1 MFIESGLHRLFN
13 TTPSLLS
20 SQASKTLESVTE
32 DAHTYD
38 LLYPEPHTLRQTQH
52 HAYPLKTCN
61 PSSAAHA
68 ATSHDDR
75 GGLDIQIQDVRFI
88 IAQDGNALTQQ
99 PRVLFDSQP
108 SHPSPTSRQPLQ
120 APLEDIEVSGNSPET
135 RAKRHNSTA
144 QESQASYKVRHG
156 RSSSSAQTQRVSP
169 LSSPRSPEPEFRGAF
184 SNPKLRR
191 SRPTSSGGESKQS
204 RAARERREET
214 EALLGCMFGSTGLPT
229 LSSTKLHVKP
239 ARSPD
244 ISTNGVTSPIG
255 YDAGSSSRGFPRRR
269 TPLTRST
276 TMDELRSIP
285 TLSEEDIQTGWEP
298 NKSSMLIT
306 RIFTIGPSIPTPVS
320 DNSSGPKGSNL
331 PSTRPTENSHQPKLS
346 VITTGT
352 EKPKQVKTPTFAIAI
367 ALQLPSDRPRSSTH
381 ASQEPHPLHGQHHIH
396 QSPKQMDHWPWEE
409 VPLTNNFMDDI
420 DRSIEN
426 VMGHW
431 KVLNR
436 VVYSLEI
443 FAKEKIRTLL
453 ERFELSQAMIP
464 APIPVNLVE
473 TPPGVKPKRPKQPT
487 QRTIQLPSG
496 ALQQCDSTKKELEI
510 AANRVTL
517 ALKTR
522 KVIAGQGRWGIW
534 REEARWVDRWTGR
547 KEQNFFFFNLLTA
560 FLGTHLDWLE
570 VLGPHHRRRR
580 AKPTFQ
586 LRKDVSVVQHRSII
600 VSTDKM
606 AARRLIFLLSAFLPS
621 THINSFLEEAYRPHS
636 PWSSSMAGYS
646 QSPPSSQLSVLKEQ
660 SLRRSINRRQLGYRA
675 GPNFKPHTRNVS
687 FSDPDPYNLGLSGS
701 VKSIQQHGRRASD
714 ATSIRSLPVPIFSS
728 GSMGKSGFATIPP
741 LHHDASVPV
750 PHFSSLSPEP
760 LLGTSAEARPGSSG
774 SFASISLKH
783 TLQRSESTGTD
794 NTSTDSSR
802 WASMFSFW
810 GMRRGSSTD
819 GSDALSSQDSLGIS
833 GMARERRALRP
844 PIGKLAQ
851 MVEEVDK
858 MAEVRPINQGVANLL
873 NTQTPTSVPILQD
886 TANLI
891 MPERATPAKNI
902 PERPKVVDFPMKLS
916 VNEKYGVVD
925 IDLNMTSPFSSS
937 VASSFSS
944 PRATHTGA
952 SSFSESLLYGRPRAE
967 APPPLEPASD
977 VAGWLKNFQPDF
989 ILQAIKPYRD
999 LKQDIEHAMRSE
1011 PIQPPPAG
1019 EGWTDI
1025 CMTLIADAQSFSIT
1039 RLTLRRRLVPNSNT
1053 ISSLPQTPG
1062 RVEEEFI
1069 SEPIMDMDPTLIDA
1083 VEQILG
1089 QSTHSSRIQ
1098 SRTASP
1104 SRHGFEAPLL
1114 EVPRSECGRWVL
1126 GALDQVARSVAE
1138 EQTPTQ
1144 AGRAKPVGGRAAAG
1158 WGPVDPSAVELDST
1172 LREGVRRWYNACS
1185 WV

>member
-1 MFIESGLHRLFN
+1 MSGLHRLFN

-20 SQASKTLESVTE
+20 SQATKTLESVTE
-32 DAHTYD
+32 DAHTFD

-52 HAYPLKTCN
+52 HAYPLKSCN

-75 GGLDIQIQDVRFI
+75 GGLDIQIQDVRII
-88 IAQDGNALTQQ
+88 IAQDGNALAQQ
-99 PRVLFDSQP
+99 PRVLYDSQP
-108 SHPSPTSRQPLQ
+108 SQPSPATRQSLH
-120 APLEDIEVSGNSPET
+120 APPEDIEVSENPPET
-135 RAKRHNSTA
+135 RAKRRNSTA
-144 QESQASYKVRHG
+144 QESQASYMVGHSRG
-156 RSSSSAQTQRVSP
+156 SPIAQTQRFSP
-169 LSSPRSPEPEFRGAF
+169 VSSPRSPEPEFRGAF

-191 SRPTSSGGESKQS
+191 SRPTSSGGESKQT

-244 ISTNGVTSPIG
+244 ATTNGVTSPIG
-255 YDAGSSSRGFPRRR
+255 YDAVSSSRFPRRR

-285 TLSEEDIQTGWEP
+285 ALSEEDTQTGWAP

-306 RIFTIGPSIPTPVS
+306 RIFTVGPSFPTPVS
-320 DNSSGPKGSNL
+320 DETSESKGSNL
-331 PSTRPTENSHQPKLS
+331 ASTRPTDNSHQPKLS

-367 ALQLPSDRPRSSTH
+367 ALQLPSDRHRSSTH
-381 ASQEPHPLHGQHHIH
+381 APQEPHPLHSQHHIH

-409 VPLTNNFMDDI
+409 VPLADDFMDDI

-426 VMGHW
+426 VMGQW

-436 VVYSLEI
+436 IVYSLEI
-443 FAKEKIRTLL
+443 FARGKIRTLL
-453 ERFELSQAMIP
+453 ERFELSQAMVP

-473 TPPGVKPKRPKQPT
+473 TLPGIKQKRPKQST

-496 ALQQCDSTKKELEI
+496 ALQQCDSTKKESEI
-510 AANRVTL
+510 AANRVAL

-560 FLGTHLDWLE
+560 FLGTHLNWLD
-570 VLGPHHRRRR
+570 VIGPYHRRRR
-580 AKPTFQ
+580 AKPTYQ

-621 THINSFLEEAYRPHS
+621 THLNSFLEEAYRPHS

-660 SLRRSINRRQLGYRA
+660 SLRRSINRRQLGYR
-675 GPNFKPHTRNVS
+675 GGLNFKPHTRNVS
-687 FSDPDPYNLGLSGS
+687 FSDPDPYNPGPSGS
-701 VKSIQQHGRRASD
+701 VRSIRQHGRRSSD

-728 GSMGKSGFATIPP
+728 GSLGKSGFAMIPP

-783 TLQRSESTGTD
+783 TLQRSESAGTG
-794 NTSTDSSR
+794 NPSTDSSR
-802 WASMFSFW
+802 WTNMFSFW

-833 GMARERRALRP
+833 GIARERRALRP

-858 MAEVRPINQGVANLL
+858 MSEVRPINQGMANFLKS
-873 NTQTPTSVPILQD
+873 QTPTSVPISQD

-916 VNEKYGVVD
+916 VNEKYGVID

-967 APPPLEPASD
+967 AAPPLEPASD

-1011 PIQPPPAG
+1011 PIQSPPAG
-1019 EGWTDI
+1019 EGWTDV

-1039 RLTLRRRLVPNSNT
+1039 RLTLRRRIVPNSNT
-1053 ISSLPQTPG
+1053 TSLPQPPS

-1083 VEQILG
+1083 VEQLLG

-1104 SRHGFEAPLL
+1104 SRNGCEGPLL
-1114 EVPRSECGRWVL
+1114 EVPRSECGRWIL

-1138 EQTPTQ
+1138 EQNPTQ
-1144 AGRAKPVGGRAAAG
+1144 AGQARPVGGRAAAG
-1158 WGPVDPSAVELDST
+1158 SEPVDTAAVELDST

>member
-1 MFIESGLHRLFN
+1 MSGLHRLFN

-20 SQASKTLESVTE
+20 SQATKTLESVTE
-32 DAHTYD
+32 DAHTFD

-52 HAYPLKTCN
+52 HTYPLKTCN
-61 PSSAAHA
+61 PSFAAHA

-75 GGLDIQIQDVRFI
+75 GGLDIQIQDVRII
-88 IAQDGNALTQQ
+88 IAQDGNALAQQ
-99 PRVLFDSQP
+99 PRVLYDSQP
-108 SHPSPTSRQPLQ
+108 SQPSPATRQSLQ
-120 APLEDIEVSGNSPET
+120 APPEDIEVSGNPPEM
-135 RAKRHNSTA
+135 RAKRRNSTA
-144 QESQASYKVRHG
+144 QESHAPYTLAHS
-156 RSSSSAQTQRVSP
+156 RSSPIAQTQRSSP
-169 LSSPRSPEPEFRGAF
+169 VSSPRSPEPEFRGAF

-191 SRPTSSGGESKQS
+191 SRPTSSGGESKQT

-244 ISTNGVTSPIG
+244 AITNGVTSPIG
-255 YDAGSSSRGFPRRR
+255 YDAVSSSRFQRRR

-276 TMDELRSIP
+276 TMDELRTIP
-285 TLSEEDIQTGWEP
+285 ALSEEDTQIGWAP
-298 NKSSMLIT
+298 NKSSILIT
-306 RIFTIGPSIPTPVS
+306 RIFTVGPSIPTPVS
-320 DNSSGPKGSNL
+320 DETSEPKCSNL
-331 PSTRPTENSHQPKLS
+331 ASARPTDISHQPKLS
-346 VITTGT
+346 VITIGT

-367 ALQLPSDRPRSSTH
+367 ALQLPSDRHRSSTH
-381 ASQEPHPLHGQHHIH
+381 AAQDSHPPYIQNYIH
-396 QSPKQMDHWPWEE
+396 QPPKQLDHWPWEE
-409 VPLTNNFMDDI
+409 VPLNNDFMDDI

-436 VVYSLEI
+436 IVYSLEI
-443 FAKEKIRTLL
+443 FAREKIQTLL
-453 ERFELSQAMIP
+453 ERFELSQVMVP
-464 APIPVNLVE
+464 TPIPVNLVE

-496 ALQQCDSTKKELEI
+496 ALQQCDSMKKESEI
-510 AANRVTL
+510 AANRVAL

-534 REEARWVDRWTGR
+534 REEARWVDRWTGK

-580 AKPTFQ
+580 AKPTYQ

-600 VSTDKM
+600 ISTDKM
-606 AARRLIFLLSAFLPS
+606 AARRLIFLLSAFLPN

-660 SLRRSINRRQLGYRA
+660 PLRRSINRRQLGYRA

-687 FSDPDPYNLGLSGS
+687 FSDPDPYNPGLSS
-701 VKSIQQHGRRASD
+701 SIRSIQQHGRRSSD
-714 ATSIRSLPVPIFSS
+714 ATSIRSLPVPILS
-728 GSMGKSGFATIPP
+728 GGSLGKSGFATIPP

-783 TLQRSESTGTD
+783 TLQRSESAGTG

-802 WASMFSFW
+802 WTNMFSFW

-819 GSDALSSQDSLGIS
+819 GSDALSSQDSMSISGIS
-833 GMARERRALRP
+833 RERRALRP

-858 MAEVRPINQGVANLL
+858 MSEVRMANFPKS
-873 NTQTPTSVPILQD
+873 QTPTSVPILQD
-886 TANLI
+886 SVNLI

-902 PERPKVVDFPMKLS
+902 PERTKVVDSPMKLS
-916 VNEKYGVVD
+916 VNERYGVVD

-952 SSFSESLLYGRPRAE
+952 SSFSESLLHGRPRAE
-967 APPPLEPASD
+967 AAPPLEPASD
-977 VAGWLKNFQPDF
+977 VAGWLKSFQPDF

-999 LKQDIEHAMRSE
+999 LNQDIEHAMRSE

-1019 EGWTDI
+1019 EGWTDV

-1039 RLTLRRRLVPNSNT
+1039 RLTLRRRIFPNSDT
-1053 ISSLPQTPG
+1053 TSSYSQ
-1062 RVEEEFI
+1062 RSSQVEEEFI
-1069 SEPIMDMDPTLIDA
+1069 SEPIMDMDPTIIDA

-1104 SRHGFEAPLL
+1104 SRNGCAAPLL
-1114 EVPRSECGRWVL
+1114 EVPRSECGRWIL
-1126 GALDQVARSVAE
+1126 GALDQVARTVAE

-1144 AGRAKPVGGRAAAG
+1144 AGQARPVGGRAGAG
-1158 WGPVDPSAVELDST
+1158 SEPADSGAVELDST

>member
-1 MFIESGLHRLFN
+1 MSGLHRLFT

-20 SQASKTLESVTE
+20 SQATKTLESVTE
-32 DAHTYD
+32 DAHTFD

-52 HAYPLKTCN
+52 HAYPLKSCN

-75 GGLDIQIQDVRFI
+75 GGLDIQIQDVRII
-88 IAQDGNALTQQ
+88 IAQDGNALAQQ
-99 PRVLFDSQP
+99 PRVLYDSQP
-108 SHPSPTSRQPLQ
+108 SQPSPTTKQSLH
-120 APLEDIEVSGNSPET
+120 APPEHLEVSGSPPET
-135 RAKRHNSTA
+135 RAKRRNSTA
-144 QESQASYKVRHG
+144 QESQSSYMVAHS
-156 RSSSSAQTQRVSP
+156 RSSPIAQTQRFSP
-169 LSSPRSPEPEFRGAF
+169 ASSPRSPEPEFRGAF

-191 SRPTSSGGESKQS
+191 SRPTSSGGESKQT

-244 ISTNGVTSPIG
+244 AITNGVTSPIG
-255 YDAGSSSRGFPRRR
+255 YDTVSSARFPRRR

-276 TMDELRSIP
+276 TMDELRTIP
-285 TLSEEDIQTGWEP
+285 ALSEEDTQSGWAP

-306 RIFTIGPSIPTPVS
+306 RIFTVGPSIPTPVLDETS
-320 DNSSGPKGSNL
+320 ESKCSNL
-331 PSTRPTENSHQPKLS
+331 ASTRPTDNSHQPKLS
-346 VITTGT
+346 VITTET

-367 ALQLPSDRPRSSTH
+367 ALQLPSDRHRSSTH
-381 ASQEPHPLHGQHHIH
+381 ALQEPHPLHGQHHIH

-409 VPLTNNFMDDI
+409 VPLANDFMDDI

-436 VVYSLEI
+436 IVYSLEI
-443 FAKEKIRTLL
+443 FARGKIRTLL
-453 ERFELSQAMIP
+453 ERFELSQAMVP
-464 APIPVNLVE
+464 APISVNLAE
-473 TPPGVKPKRPKQPT
+473 MPPGIKQKRPKQST

-496 ALQQCDSTKKELEI
+496 ALQQCDSTKKESEI
-510 AANRVTL
+510 AANRVAL

-570 VLGPHHRRRR
+570 VLGPYHRRRR
-580 AKPTFQ
+580 AKPTYH

-636 PWSSSMAGYS
+636 PWSNSMAGYS
-646 QSPPSSQLSVLKEQ
+646 QSPPSSQLSVLKER
-660 SLRRSINRRQLGYRA
+660 SLRRSINRRQLGYRV

-687 FSDPDPYNLGLSGS
+687 FSDPDPYNPSLSGS
-701 VKSIQQHGRRASD
+701 VRSIQQHGRRSSD

-728 GSMGKSGFATIPP
+728 GSLGKSGFATIPP
-741 LHHDASVPV
+741 LHHDTSVPV

-783 TLQRSESTGTD
+783 TLQRSESGGTG

-802 WASMFSFW
+802 WTNMFSFW

-833 GMARERRALRP
+833 GIARERRALRP

-858 MAEVRPINQGVANLL
+858 MSEVRPISQGMGNFLKS
-873 NTQTPTSVPILQD
+873 QTPTSVPILQD

-952 SSFSESLLYGRPRAE
+952 SSFSESLLYGRSRAE
-967 APPPLEPASD
+967 AAPPLEPASD
-977 VAGWLKNFQPDF
+977 VAGWLKNFHPDF

-999 LKQDIEHAMRSE
+999 LRQDIEHAMRSE

-1019 EGWTDI
+1019 EGWTDV
-1025 CMTLIADAQSFSIT
+1025 CMTIIADAQSFSIT
-1039 RLTLRRRLVPNSNT
+1039 RLTLRRRIVPNSKT
-1053 ISSLPQTPG
+1053 TSSLPQAPR

-1104 SRHGFEAPLL
+1104 SRNGCEAPLL
-1114 EVPRSECGRWVL
+1114 EVPRSECGRWIL

-1144 AGRAKPVGGRAAAG
+1144 AGQARPVGGRVAAG
-1158 WGPVDPSAVELDST
+1158 SELVDTGAVELDST

>member
-1 MFIESGLHRLFN
+1 MSGLHRLFN

-20 SQASKTLESVTE
+20 SQATKTLESVTE
-32 DAHTYD
+32 DAHTFD

-61 PSSAAHA
+61 PSFAAHA

-75 GGLDIQIQDVRFI
+75 GGLDIQIQDVRII
-88 IAQDGNALTQQ
+88 IAQDGNALAQQ
-99 PRVLFDSQP
+99 PRVLYDSQP
-108 SHPSPTSRQPLQ
+108 SQPSPATRQSLQ
-120 APLEDIEVSGNSPET
+120 TPPEDFEVSGNPPEA
-135 RAKRHNSTA
+135 RAKRRDSTA
-144 QESQASYKVRHG
+144 QESQASYILAQS
-156 RSSSSAQTQRVSP
+156 RSPPTVQDQRSP
-169 LSSPRSPEPEFRGAF
+169 PVSSPRSPEPEYRGAF

-191 SRPTSSGGESKQS
+191 SRPTSSGGESKQT

-244 ISTNGVTSPIG
+244 AITNGVTSPIG
-255 YDAGSSSRGFPRRR
+255 YDSVFSSRFPRRR

-276 TMDELRSIP
+276 TMDELRTIP
-285 TLSEEDIQTGWEP
+285 ALSEEDTQMGWAP

-306 RIFTIGPSIPTPVS
+306 RIFTVGPSIPSPVS
-320 DNSSGPKGSNL
+320 DETSESKYSNL
-331 PSTRPTENSHQPKLS
+331 ASTRPTDNSHQPKLS

-367 ALQLPSDRPRSSTH
+367 ALQLPSDRYRSSIY
-381 ASQEPHPLHGQHHIH
+381 APQESHLPYIQNHIH
-396 QSPKQMDHWPWEE
+396 QPPKQLDHWPWEE
-409 VPLTNNFMDDI
+409 VLVTNDFMDDI

-443 FAKEKIRTLL
+443 FARGKIRTLL
-453 ERFELSQAMIP
+453 ERFELGQAMVP
-464 APIPVNLVE
+464 APLPVNLVE
-473 TPPGVKPKRPKQPT
+473 MPPGVKPKRPKQPT
-487 QRTIQLPSG
+487 QRTIQLPLG

-510 AANRVTL
+510 AANRVAL

-522 KVIAGQGRWGIW
+522 KVIPGQGRWGIW

-547 KEQNFFFFNLLTA
+547 KEQSFFFFNLLTA
-560 FLGTHLDWLE
+560 FLGTHVDWLE

-580 AKPTFQ
+580 AKPTYQ
-586 LRKDVSVVQHRSII
+586 LRKDVSVVQHRTII
-600 VSTDKM
+600 ISTDKM

-660 SLRRSINRRQLGYRA
+660 SLRRSINRRQLGYRT

-687 FSDPDPYNLGLSGS
+687 FSDPDPYNPGLSS
-701 VKSIQQHGRRASD
+701 SIRSIQHHGRRSSD

-728 GSMGKSGFATIPP
+728 GSLGKSGFATIPP
-741 LHHDASVPV
+741 LHHDSSVPV

-783 TLQRSESTGTD
+783 TLQRSESVGAG

-802 WASMFSFW
+802 WTNMFSFW

-819 GSDALSSQDSLGIS
+819 RSDALSSQDSSGIS
-833 GMARERRALRP
+833 GIARERRALRP
-844 PIGKLAQ
+844 SIGKLAQ

-858 MAEVRPINQGVANLL
+858 MSEIRPINQGMANFLKS
-873 NTQTPTSVPILQD
+873 QTPTSVPILQD
-886 TANLI
+886 SANLI

-967 APPPLEPASD
+967 AAPPLEPASD
-977 VAGWLKNFQPDF
+977 VAGWLKTFQPDF
-989 ILQAIKPYRD
+989 VLQAIKPYRD
-999 LKQDIEHAMRSE
+999 LNKDIEHAMRSE

-1019 EGWTDI
+1019 GGWTDI

-1039 RLTLRRRLVPNSNT
+1039 RLTLRRRVVPNSNT
-1053 ISSLPQTPG
+1053 TSSLPQLSNQ
-1062 RVEEEFI
+1062 VEEEFI
-1069 SEPIMDMDPTLIDA
+1069 SEPIMDMDPTIIDA

-1104 SRHGFEAPLL
+1104 SRNGCEAPLL
-1114 EVPRSECGRWVL
+1114 EIPRSECGRWIL

-1144 AGRAKPVGGRAAAG
+1144 AGQARPVGGRAGAGSEPADTGAA
-1158 WGPVDPSAVELDST
+1158 ELDST

>member
-1 MFIESGLHRLFN
+1 MSGLHRLFN

-52 HAYPLKTCN
+52 HAYPLRNYN

-75 GGLDIQIQDVRFI
+75 GGLDIQIQDVRII
-88 IAQDGNALTQQ
+88 IAQDGNALAQQ

-108 SHPSPTSRQPLQ
+108 SQPPPATRKPLQ
-120 APLEDIEVSGNSPET
+120 APPENIELSGNSPKT
-135 RAKRHNSTA
+135 RAKRRNSTV
-144 QESQASYKVRHG
+144 QESQASYTVRHG
-156 RSSSSAQTQRVSP
+156 RSSSFAQSQLVSP
-169 LSSPRSPEPEFRGAF
+169 VSSPCSPEPEFRGAF
-184 SNPKLRR
+184 SNPKLRK
-191 SRPTSSGGESKQS
+191 SRPSSSGGESKQS

-244 ISTNGVTSPIG
+244 ANTNGVTSPIG
-255 YDAGSSSRGFPRRR
+255 HDTGSFSRGFPRKR

-276 TMDELRSIP
+276 TMDELRTIP
-285 TLSEEDIQTGWEP
+285 TVSEEDTQTGWAP

-306 RIFTIGPSIPTPVS
+306 RIFTVGPSIPTPAS
-320 DNSSGPKGSNL
+320 NDSNELKGSNL
-331 PSTRPTENSHQPKLS
+331 SSTRPADNSHQPKLS
-346 VITTGT
+346 VITNGT
-352 EKPKQVKTPTFAIAI
+352 EKPKQVKAPTFAIAI
-367 ALQLPSDRPRSSTH
+367 ALQLPSDRHRSLTH
-381 ASQEPHPLHGQHHIH
+381 VSQEQDPLHGQHHIH
-396 QSPKQMDHWPWEE
+396 QSPKQIDHWPWEE
-409 VPLTNNFMDDI
+409 VSLVNDFMDDI

-436 VVYSLEI
+436 VVYSLEM
-443 FAKEKIRTLL
+443 FVKEKIRKLL
-453 ERFELSQAMIP
+453 ERLESSQAMVP
-464 APIPVNLVE
+464 APIPANLAE
-473 TPPGVKPKRPKQPT
+473 SPPGVKPKRPKQPT

-496 ALQQCDSTKKELEI
+496 AMQQCDSTKKESKI
-510 AANRVTL
+510 AANRVAL

-534 REEARWVDRWTGR
+534 REEARWVDKWTGR

-570 VLGPHHRRRR
+570 VLGPSHRRRR
-580 AKPTFQ
+580 AKPTYQ
-586 LRKDVSVVQHRSII
+586 LRKDVSVVQHRTII

-636 PWSSSMAGYS
+636 PWSMSMAGYS

-675 GPNFKPHTRNVS
+675 GPNLRPHSRNVS
-687 FSDPDPYNLGLSGS
+687 FSDTDPYNLGLNGS

-714 ATSIRSLPVPIFSS
+714 AISTRSLPVPISSS
-728 GSMGKSGFATIPP
+728 GSLRNRGFATISP

-750 PHFSSLSPEP
+750 PHFSSLSPES

-783 TLQRSESTGTD
+783 TLKRSESAGTG

-802 WASMFSFW
+802 WTSMFSFW

-819 GSDALSSQDSLGIS
+819 GGDALSSQDGLGIS
-833 GMARERRALRP
+833 GMARERRALHP
-844 PIGKLAQ
+844 PIGNKLAQ

-858 MAEVRPINQGVANLL
+858 LSEVWPVNQGAANFLKA
-873 NTQTPTSVPILQD
+873 QTPTSAPILQD

-902 PERPKVVDFPMKLS
+902 PERPKAADFPMKLS

-925 IDLNMTSPFSSS
+925 VELNMTSPFSSS

-952 SSFSESLLYGRPRAE
+952 SSFSESLLYGRPIAE
-967 APPPLEPASD
+967 AQPPFEPASD

-989 ILQAIKPYRD
+989 ILQAIKPYHD

-1011 PIQPPPAG
+1011 PFQPPVG
-1019 EGWTDI
+1019 EAWTDI

-1039 RLTLRRRLVPNSNT
+1039 RVTLRRRIVPNPNT
-1053 ISSLPQTPG
+1053 ISSFPQTPS

-1069 SEPIMDMDPTLIDA
+1069 TEPIMDMDSTLIDA

-1089 QSTHSSRIQ
+1089 QSTQSSRIQ

-1104 SRHGFEAPLL
+1104 SRNGCEAPLL
-1114 EVPRSECGRWVL
+1114 EVPRSECRRWIL
-1126 GALDQVARSVAE
+1126 GALEQVARSVAE
-1138 EQTPTQ
+1138 EQILVQ
-1144 AGRAKPVGGRAAAG
+1144 AGQARPVGSRATGSELVEASAG
-1158 WGPVDPSAVELDST
+1158 ELDST
-1172 LREGVRRWYNACS
+1172 LREGVRRWYNASS
-1185 WV
+1185 WL

>member
-1 MFIESGLHRLFN
+1 MSGLHRLFN

-52 HAYPLKTCN
+52 HAYPLKSCN

-75 GGLDIQIQDVRFI
+75 GGLDIQIQDVRII
-88 IAQDGNALTQQ
+88 IAQDGNALAQQ

-108 SHPSPTSRQPLQ
+108 SQPSSATRQLLQ
-120 APLEDIEVSGNSPET
+120 APMEDIEISGNSPET
-135 RAKRHNSTA
+135 RAKRRNSTT
-144 QESQASYKVRHG
+144 QESQASYKVRYG
-156 RSSSSAQTQRVSP
+156 RSSSFAQSQQVSP
-169 LSSPRSPEPEFRGAF
+169 VSSPRSPEPEFRGAF

-191 SRPTSSGGESKQS
+191 SRPTSSGGESKQT

-239 ARSPD
+239 ARSSD
-244 ISTNGVTSPIG
+244 TITDGVTSPIG
-255 YDAGSSSRGFPRRR
+255 YDTGPCSRGFPRRR

-276 TMDELRSIP
+276 TMDELRTIP
-285 TLSEEDIQTGWEP
+285 TLSEEDSQTGWEP

-306 RIFTIGPSIPTPVS
+306 RIFTIGPSIPAPAS
-320 DNSSGPKGSNL
+320 DD
-331 PSTRPTENSHQPKLS
+331 STDHKAARPAENSHQPKLS

-381 ASQEPHPLHGQHHIH
+381 ASQELYSLHGQHHIH
-396 QSPKQMDHWPWEE
+396 QSPKQIDHWPWEE
-409 VPLTNNFMDDI
+409 VSLSNDFMDDI

-436 VVYSLEI
+436 VVYSLET

-453 ERFELSQAMIP
+453 ERFELSQAMVP
-464 APIPVNLVE
+464 APVPVNLVE
-473 TPPGVKPKRPKQPT
+473 SPPGVKLKRPKQPT

-496 ALQQCDSTKKELEI
+496 ALQQCNSTEKEAEI
-510 AANRVTL
+510 AVNRVTL

-570 VLGPHHRRRR
+570 VLGPYHRRRR
-580 AKPTFQ
+580 AKPTYQ
-586 LRKDVSVVQHRSII
+586 LRKDVSVVQHRTII

-687 FSDPDPYNLGLSGS
+687 FSDPDPYSSLGLSGS

-714 ATSIRSLPVPIFSS
+714 AASIRSLPVPIFSS
-728 GSMGKSGFATIPP
+728 GSLGKSGFATIPP

-783 TLQRSESTGTD
+783 TLQRSESAGTG

-802 WASMFSFW
+802 WSSMFNFW
-810 GMRRGSSTD
+810 GMRRGSSTE
-819 GSDALSSQDSLGIS
+819 GSDVLSTQDCLGIS
-833 GMARERRALRP
+833 GMARERRSLRP
-844 PIGKLAQ
+844 TIGKLAQ

-858 MAEVRPINQGVANLL
+858 MSEIRPINQGVANFL
-873 NTQTPTSVPILQD
+873 NTKTPTSVPILQD
-886 TANLI
+886 TANL
-891 MPERATPAKNI
+891 MLPERATPAKNI

-937 VASSFSS
+937 AASSFSS
-944 PRATHTGA
+944 PRATHTAA
-952 SSFSESLLYGRPRAE
+952 SSFSESLLHGRPRPDV
-967 APPPLEPASD
+967 PPPLEPASD

-999 LKQDIEHAMRSE
+999 LKQDVERAMRSE
-1011 PIQPPPAG
+1011 PIQSPPAG
-1019 EGWTDI
+1019 EGWTNI
-1025 CMTLIADAQSFSIT
+1025 CVTLIADAQSFSIT
-1039 RLTLRRRLVPNSNT
+1039 RVTLRRRLVPNSNT
-1053 ISSLPQTPG
+1053 VSSPPQIPS
-1062 RVEEEFI
+1062 RVEEEFV
-1069 SEPIMDMDPTLIDA
+1069 SEPVMDMDPTLIDA

-1104 SRHGFEAPLL
+1104 SRNGCEAPLL
-1114 EVPRSECGRWVL
+1114 EVPRSECGRWIL

-1138 EQTPTQ
+1138 EQTAAQ
-1144 AGRAKPVGGRAAAG
+1144 AGHARPVGGRAAAG
-1158 WGPVDPSAVELDST
+1158 SEPVDPNAVELDST

>member
-1 MFIESGLHRLFN
+1 MSGLHRLFN

-20 SQASKTLESVTE
+20 SQATKTLESVTE
-32 DAHTYD
+32 DAHTFD

-61 PSSAAHA
+61 PSFAAHA

-75 GGLDIQIQDVRFI
+75 GGLDIQIQDVRII
-88 IAQDGNALTQQ
+88 IAQDGNALAQQ
-99 PRVLFDSQP
+99 PRVLYDSQP
-108 SHPSPTSRQPLQ
+108 SQPSPVTRQSLQ
-120 APLEDIEVSGNSPET
+120 APPEDIEVSGNLPET
-135 RAKRHNSTA
+135 KAKRRNSTA
-144 QESQASYKVRHG
+144 QESQASYMLAHS
-156 RSSSSAQTQRVSP
+156 RSSPIAQTQRSSP
-169 LSSPRSPEPEFRGAF
+169 VSSPRSPEPEFRGAF

-191 SRPTSSGGESKQS
+191 SRPTSSGGESKQT

-244 ISTNGVTSPIG
+244 AITNGVTSPIG
-255 YDAGSSSRGFPRRR
+255 YDAVSSSRFPRRR

-276 TMDELRSIP
+276 TMDELRTIP
-285 TLSEEDIQTGWEP
+285 ALSEEDTQIGWAP

-306 RIFTIGPSIPTPVS
+306 RIFTVGPSIPTPVS
-320 DNSSGPKGSNL
+320 DEDGESKCSNFA
-331 PSTRPTENSHQPKLS
+331 STRPTDNSHQPKLS

-367 ALQLPSDRPRSSTH
+367 ALQLPSDRHRSSTH
-381 ASQEPHPLHGQHHIH
+381 APQEPHPPHNQHHIY
-396 QSPKQMDHWPWEE
+396 QPPRQLDQWPWEE
-409 VPLTNNFMDDI
+409 VPFANDFMDDI

-443 FAKEKIRTLL
+443 FARGKIRTLL
-453 ERFELSQAMIP
+453 ERFELSQAMVP

-496 ALQQCDSTKKELEI
+496 ALQQCDSTKKESEI
-510 AANRVTL
+510 AANRVAL

-570 VLGPHHRRRR
+570 VLGPYHRRRR
-580 AKPTFQ
+580 GKPTYQ

-600 VSTDKM
+600 ISTDKM
-606 AARRLIFLLSAFLPS
+606 AARRLIFLLSAFLPN

-687 FSDPDPYNLGLSGS
+687 FSDPDPYNPGLSS
-701 VKSIQQHGRRASD
+701 SIRSIQQHGRRSSD

-728 GSMGKSGFATIPP
+728 GSLGKSGFSTIPP

-783 TLQRSESTGTD
+783 TLQRSESAGTG

-802 WASMFSFW
+802 WTNMFSFW

-833 GMARERRALRP
+833 GIARERRALRP
-844 PIGKLAQ
+844 QIGKLAQ

-858 MAEVRPINQGVANLL
+858 MSEVRPINQGMANFLKS
-873 NTQTPTSVPILQD
+873 QTPTSVPILQD

-967 APPPLEPASD
+967 AAPPLEPASD

-999 LKQDIEHAMRSE
+999 LNQDIQHAMRSE

-1039 RLTLRRRLVPNSNT
+1039 RLTLRRRNVPSSNT
-1053 ISSLPQTPG
+1053 TSSLSQPPSQI
-1062 RVEEEFI
+1062 EEEFI

-1104 SRHGFEAPLL
+1104 SRNGCEAPLL
-1114 EVPRSECGRWVL
+1114 EVPRSECGRWIL

-1144 AGRAKPVGGRAAAG
+1144 AGQARPVGGRAAAG
-1158 WGPVDPSAVELDST
+1158 SEPADTGAVELDST